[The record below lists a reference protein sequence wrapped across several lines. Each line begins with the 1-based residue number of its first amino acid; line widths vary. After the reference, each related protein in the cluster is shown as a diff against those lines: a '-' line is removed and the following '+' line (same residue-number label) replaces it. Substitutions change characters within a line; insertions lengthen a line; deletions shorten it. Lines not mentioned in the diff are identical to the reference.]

1 MAKNEPEDDPNE
13 AKKMPLLDH
22 LIELRQR
29 LFYGAIFVFIAFFAC
44 WFVSNDILLFLMQP
58 LDTAWFA
65 KFGTHLPK
73 FVYTSLTEPFF
84 VRVKLS
90 FWGALVLAFPFVAGQ
105 IWAFVAPG
113 LYKHERAAFLPFLIA
128 TPILFAMGAALLY
141 YVLVPYA
148 WQFFISFQF
157 PETSDHP
164 ALELLPKV
172 GEYVSLM
179 MQLIFA
185 FGLCFQMPVLLTL
198 LTRVGIIG
206 SDTLKQKRRYAI
218 VIVCVVAAIF
228 TPPDP
233 ISMMSLAIPLIV
245 LYEASIWLAV
255 WVERD
260 RERRDRQREKELEDQ
275 NRNDDANRSERS
287 AVTPAQ

>member
-1 MAKNEPEDDPNE
+1 MAKKEPEEDPNE

-29 LFYGAIFVFIAFFAC
+29 LFYGAVFILIAFFGC
-44 WFVSNDILLFLMQP
+44 WFISNDILLFLMHP
-58 LDTAWFA
+58 LDTAWYA
-65 KFGTHLPK
+65 KFHDHLPK
-73 FVYTSLTEPFF
+73 FIYTSLTEPFF
-84 VRVKLS
+84 VRVKIS
-90 FWGALVLAFPFVAGQ
+90 FFGALVLAFPFVAGQ

-113 LYKHERAAFLPFLIA
+113 LYKHEKSAFLPFLIA

-141 YVLVPYA
+141 YVLVPFA

-157 PETSDHP
+157 PETPDHP

-206 SDTLKQKRRYAI
+206 SDTLKHKRRYAI
-218 VIVCVVAAIF
+218 VVVFVAAAIV

-233 ISMMSLAIPLIV
+233 VSQLSLAIPLCL
-245 LYEASIWLAV
+245 LYEVSVWLAV
-255 WVERD
+255 MTEKKRAQRD
-260 RERRDRQREKELEDQ
+260 RELEAELAGGSSQ
-275 NRNDDANRSERS
+275 SVSKN
-287 AVTPAQ
+287 PAE

>member
-1 MAKNEPEDDPNE
+1 MAKTEPEDDPNE

-29 LFYGAIFVFIAFFAC
+29 LFYGALFIFIAFFGC
-44 WFVSNDILLFLMQP
+44 WFISNDVLLFLMQP
-58 LDTAWFA
+58 LDHAWFV
-65 KFGTHLPK
+65 KFHDHLPK
-73 FVYTSLTEPFF
+73 FIYTSLTEPFF
-84 VRVKLS
+84 V
-90 FWGALVLAFPFVAGQ
+90 
-105 IWAFVAPG
+105 
-113 LYKHERAAFLPFLIA
+113 A

-141 YVLVPYA
+141 YVLVPFA

-157 PETSDHP
+157 PETPDHP

-198 LTRVGIIG
+198 LTRVGIID
-206 SDTLKQKRRYAI
+206 SNTLKSKRRYAI
-218 VIVCVVAAIF
+218 VVVFVVAAIV

-233 ISMMSLAIPLIV
+233 VSQLGLAVPLCL
-245 LYEASIWLAV
+245 LYEASVWLAV
-255 WVERD
+255 LTEKK
-260 RERRDRQREKELEDQ
+260 REQREKEAEAELAGETGQ
-275 NRNDDANRSERS
+275 SVS
-287 AVTPAQ
+287 KHPAE

>member
-1 MAKNEPEDDPNE
+1 MAKTEPEDDPNE

-29 LFYGAIFVFIAFFAC
+29 LFYGALFIFIAFFGC
-44 WFVSNDILLFLMQP
+44 WFISNDILLFLMRP
-58 LDTAWFA
+58 LDVAWFA
-65 KFGTHLPK
+65 KFNDHLPK
-73 FVYTSLTEPFF
+73 FIYTSLTEPFF

-90 FWGALVLAFPFVAGQ
+90 FFGAVVLAFPFVAAQ

-113 LYKHERAAFLPFLIA
+113 LYKHEKSAFLPFLAA

-141 YVLVPYA
+141 YVLVPFA

-157 PETSDHP
+157 PETPDHP

-206 SDTLKQKRRYAI
+206 SDTLKHKRRYAI
-218 VIVCVVAAIF
+218 VVVFVVAAIF

-233 ISMMSLAIPLIV
+233 ISMMSLAIPLCL
-245 LYEASIWLAV
+245 LYEISVWLSV

-260 RERRDRQREKELEDQ
+260 RERREREREKEAETEPSTGTGQ
-275 NRNDDANRSERS
+275 SVS
-287 AVTPAQ
+287 KHPAE

>member
-1 MAKNEPEDDPNE
+1 MAKEEPEDDPNE

-29 LFYGAIFVFIAFFAC
+29 LFYGAVFIFIAFFGC
-44 WFVSNDILLFLMQP
+44 WFISNDILLFLMQP
-58 LDTAWFA
+58 LDVAWFA
-65 KFGTHLPK
+65 KFNQHLPK
-73 FVYTSLTEPFF
+73 FIYTSLTEPFF

-90 FWGALVLAFPFVAGQ
+90 FFGALVLAFPFVAGQ

-113 LYKHERAAFLPFLIA
+113 LYKHEKAAFLPFLVA

-141 YVLVPYA
+141 YVLVPFA

-157 PETSDHP
+157 PETADHP

-206 SDTLKQKRRYAI
+206 SDTLKHKRRYAI
-218 VIVCVVAAIF
+218 VVVFVAAAIV

-233 ISMMSLAIPLIV
+233 VSQLSLAIPLCL
-245 LYEASIWLAV
+245 LYEVSVWLAV

-260 RERRDRQREKELEDQ
+260 RERRGEKELEKE
-275 NRNDDANRSERS
+275 NRDDNTNTKERG
-287 AVTPAQ
+287 AVTPA

>member
-1 MAKNEPEDDPNE
+1 MAKKNAPDEDPNE

-29 LFYGAIFVFIAFFAC
+29 LFYGAIFIVIAFFGT

-65 KFGTHLPK
+65 RFHEHLPK

-90 FWGALVLAFPFVAGQ
+90 FFGAVVLAFPFVAGQ

-113 LYKHERAAFLPFLIA
+113 LYKHEKAAFLPFLVA

-157 PETSDHP
+157 PETPDHP

-179 MQLIFA
+179 MQLVFA

-206 SDTLKQKRRYAI
+206 SDTLKHKRRYAI
-218 VIVCVVAAIF
+218 VVVFVAAAIV

-233 ISMMSLAIPLIV
+233 VSQLSLAIPLCL
-245 LYEASIWLAV
+245 LYEISVWLAV
-255 WVERD
+255 MTKKKRAQRD
-260 RERRDRQREKELEDQ
+260 RELEAELAGSSNQ
-275 NRNDDANRSERS
+275 SVS
-287 AVTPAQ
+287 KHPAE

>member
-1 MAKNEPEDDPNE
+1 MAKKEAEDDPNE

-29 LFYGAIFVFIAFFAC
+29 LFYGAVFIFIAFFGC
-44 WFVSNDILLFLMQP
+44 WFISNDILLFLMQP

-65 KFGTHLPK
+65 KFNEHLPK
-73 FVYTSLTEPFF
+73 FIYTSLTEPFF

-90 FWGALVLAFPFVAGQ
+90 FFGALVLAFPFVAGQ

-113 LYKHERAAFLPFLIA
+113 LYKHEKAAFLPFLVA

-141 YVLVPYA
+141 YVLVPFA

-157 PETSDHP
+157 PETPQHP

-206 SDTLKQKRRYAI
+206 SDTLKHKRRYAI
-218 VIVCVVAAIF
+218 VIVFVAAAIV

-233 ISMMSLAIPLIV
+233 VSQLSLAIPLCL
-245 LYEASIWLAV
+245 LYEVSVWLAV
-255 WVERD
+255 MTEKKRAQRD
-260 RERRDRQREKELEDQ
+260 KELEAELAG
-275 NRNDDANRSERS
+275 DAGQSVS
-287 AVTPAQ
+287 KHPAE

>member
-1 MAKNEPEDDPNE
+1 MAKKEPEEDPNE

-29 LFYGAIFVFIAFFAC
+29 LFYGAIFIFIAFFGC
-44 WFVSNDILLFLMQP
+44 WFISNDILLFLMQP
-58 LDTAWFA
+58 LDVAWFA
-65 KFGTHLPK
+65 KFNEHLPK
-73 FVYTSLTEPFF
+73 FIYTSLTEPFF

-90 FWGALVLAFPFVAGQ
+90 FFGALVLAFPFVAAQ

-113 LYKHERAAFLPFLIA
+113 LYKHEKAAFLPFLVA
-128 TPILFAMGAALLY
+128 TPILFALGAALLY
-141 YVLVPYA
+141 YVLVPFA

-157 PETSDHP
+157 PETADHP

-198 LTRVGIIG
+198 LTRVGIID
-206 SDTLKQKRRYAI
+206 SDTLKHKRRYAI
-218 VIVCVVAAIF
+218 VVVFVVAAIV

-233 ISMMSLAIPLIV
+233 VSQLSLAIPLCL
-245 LYEASIWLAV
+245 LYEVSVWLAV
-255 WVERD
+255 LTEKKRAQRD
-260 RERRDRQREKELEDQ
+260 KALEDELAGDTGQ
-275 NRNDDANRSERS
+275 SVS
-287 AVTPAQ
+287 KHPAE

>member
-1 MAKNEPEDDPNE
+1 MAKKSESEEDPNE

-29 LFYGAIFVFIAFFAC
+29 LFYGAIFVVIAFFGC

-58 LDTAWFA
+58 LDAAWFA
-65 KFGTHLPK
+65 KFHQHLQQ
-73 FVYTSLTEPFF
+73 FIYTSLTEPFF

-90 FWGALVLAFPFVAGQ
+90 FFGAMVLAFPFVAAQ

-113 LYKHERAAFLPFLIA
+113 LYKHEKAAFLPFLVA

-157 PETSDHP
+157 PETPDHP

-179 MQLIFA
+179 MQLVFA

-218 VIVCVVAAIF
+218 VVVFVVAAIF

-233 ISMMSLAIPLIV
+233 ISMMSLAVPLV
-245 LYEASIWLAV
+245 ALYEISVWLSV

-260 RERRDRQREKELEDQ
+260 RERRMRESEKEDEDG
-275 NRNDDANRSERS
+275 NDDAKRSEGT

>member
-1 MAKNEPEDDPNE
+1 MAKKEPEEDPNE

-29 LFYGAIFVFIAFFAC
+29 LFYGALFILIAFFGC
-44 WFVSNDILLFLMQP
+44 WFISNDVMLFLMQP

-65 KFGTHLPK
+65 KFNEHLPT
-73 FVYTSLTEPFF
+73 FIYTSLTEPFF

-90 FWGALVLAFPFVAGQ
+90 FFGALVLAFPFVAGQ

-113 LYKHERAAFLPFLIA
+113 LYKHEKAAFLPFMVA

-141 YVLVPYA
+141 YVLVPFA

-157 PETSDHP
+157 PETGEHP
-164 ALELLPKV
+164 GLELLPKV

-218 VIVCVVAAIF
+218 VVVFVVAAIV

-233 ISMMSLAIPLIV
+233 VSQLSLAIPLCL
-245 LYEASIWLAV
+245 LYEISVWLAV

-260 RERRDRQREKELEDQ
+260 RERRERQREKEQEKED
-275 NRNDDANRSERS
+275 RDDNTDTKERS
-287 AVTPAQ
+287 AVTPA

>member
-1 MAKNEPEDDPNE
+1 MAKKNEPEEDPNE

-29 LFYGAIFVFIAFFAC
+29 LFYGAVFVFIAFFGC
-44 WFVSNDILLFLMQP
+44 WFISNDILLFLMQP

-65 KFGTHLPK
+65 KFHAHLPK

-113 LYKHERAAFLPFLIA
+113 LYKHERAAFLPFLAA

-157 PETSDHP
+157 PETADHP

-206 SDTLKQKRRYAI
+206 ADPLKEKRRYAI
-218 VIVCVVAAIF
+218 VVVCVVAAIF

-233 ISMMSLAIPLIV
+233 ISMTSLAVPLIA
-245 LYEASIWLAV
+245 LYEISVWLSV
-255 WVERD
+255 WVEKD
-260 RERRDRQREKELEDQ
+260 RERRQRESEKEDEDG
-275 NRNDDANRSERS
+275 NDDADRSERT

>member
-1 MAKNEPEDDPNE
+1 MAKAAQDEDPNE

-29 LFYGAIFVFIAFFAC
+29 LFYAAIGLLIALIGC
-44 WFVSNDILLFLMQP
+44 WFVSQHILEFLLQP
-58 LDTAWFA
+58 LNDVWRAEFHQT
-65 KFGTHLPK
+65 LPR
-73 FVYTSLTEPFF
+73 VIYTNLTEAFF
-84 VRVKLS
+84 TRVKLS
-90 FWGALVLAFPFVAGQ
+90 FFGALVVAFPFIAAQ

-113 LYKHERAAFLPFLIA
+113 LYKDEKAAFLPFLVA
-128 TPILFAMGAALLY
+128 SPILFAMGAALLY
-141 YVLVPYA
+141 YVLLPVA
-148 WQFFISFQF
+148 WQFFISFQ
-157 PETSDHP
+157 TP
-164 ALELLPKV
+164 ATPDQAPLELLPKV
-172 GEYVSLM
+172 GEYVSLV

-206 SDTLKQKRRYAI
+206 SDTLKSKRRYAI
-218 VIVCVVAAIF
+218 VIVFIVAAIF

-233 ISMMSLAIPLIV
+233 FSQMSLAIPLV
-245 LYEASIWLAV
+245 LLYEISVWLAV

-260 RERRDRQREKELEDQ
+260 RERRDREREKEDQ
-275 NRNDDANRSERS
+275 DHNDDTNRSERS

>member
-1 MAKNEPEDDPNE
+1 MAKNEPDDDPNE

-29 LFYGAIFVFIAFFAC
+29 LFYGAIFIFIAFFGC
-44 WFVSNDILLFLMQP
+44 WFISNDILLFLMQP
-58 LDTAWFA
+58 LDVAWFA
-65 KFGTHLPK
+65 KFDQHLPK
-73 FVYTSLTEPFF
+73 FIYTSLTEPFF

-90 FWGALVLAFPFVAGQ
+90 FFGALVLAFPFVAGQ

-113 LYKHERAAFLPFLIA
+113 LYKHEKAAFLPFLVA

-141 YVLVPYA
+141 YVLVPFA

-157 PETSDHP
+157 PETADHP

-206 SDTLKQKRRYAI
+206 SDTLKHKRRYAI
-218 VIVCVVAAIF
+218 VVVFVAAAIV

-233 ISMMSLAIPLIV
+233 VSQLSLAIPLCL
-245 LYEASIWLAV
+245 LYEVSVWLAV

-260 RERRDRQREKELEDQ
+260 RERRDRLREKELEKE
-275 NRNDDANRSERS
+275 NRDDNTNTKERG
-287 AVTPAQ
+287 AVTPA

>member
-1 MAKNEPEDDPNE
+1 
-13 AKKMPLLDH
+13 MPLLDH

-29 LFYGAIFVFIAFFAC
+29 LFYGALFIFIAFFGC
-44 WFVSNDILLFLMQP
+44 WFISNDVLLFLMQP
-58 LDTAWFA
+58 LDHAWFV
-65 KFGTHLPK
+65 KFNDHLPK
-73 FVYTSLTEPFF
+73 FIYTSLTEPFF

-90 FWGALVLAFPFVAGQ
+90 FFGAVVLAFPFVAGQ

-113 LYKHERAAFLPFLIA
+113 LYKHEKSAFLPFLVA

-141 YVLVPYA
+141 YVLVPFA

-157 PETSDHP
+157 PETPDHP

-198 LTRVGIIG
+198 LTRVGIID
-206 SDTLKQKRRYAI
+206 SNTLKNKRRYAI
-218 VIVCVVAAIF
+218 VVVFVVAAVV

-233 ISMMSLAIPLIV
+233 VSQLSLAVPLCL
-245 LYEASIWLAV
+245 LYEASVWLAV
-255 WVERD
+255 LTEKK
-260 RERRDRQREKELEDQ
+260 REQREKESEAELAG
-275 NRNDDANRSERS
+275 DAGQSVS
-287 AVTPAQ
+287 KHPAE

>member
-1 MAKNEPEDDPNE
+1 MAKKEPEEDPNE

-29 LFYGAIFVFIAFFAC
+29 LFYGSAFVFIAFFGC
-44 WFVSNDILLFLMQP
+44 WFISNDILLFLMQP
-58 LDTAWFA
+58 LDTAWMA
-65 KFGTHLPK
+65 KFHEHLPR
-73 FVYTSLTEPFF
+73 FIYTSLTEPFF

-90 FWGALVLAFPFVAGQ
+90 FFGALVLAFPFVAGQ

-113 LYKHERAAFLPFLIA
+113 LYKHERSAFLPFLVA

-148 WQFFISFQF
+148 WQFFIAFQF
-157 PETSDHP
+157 PETPDHP

-206 SDTLKQKRRYAI
+206 SDTLKHKRRYAI
-218 VIVCVVAAIF
+218 VVVFVVAAIF

-233 ISMMSLAIPLIV
+233 ISMMSLAIPLCL
-245 LYEASIWLAV
+245 LYEISVWLSV

-260 RERRDRQREKELEDQ
+260 RERRDREQEKAAE
-275 NRNDDANRSERS
+275 SES
-287 AVTPAQ
+287 SSGTGQSVSKHPAE

>member
-1 MAKNEPEDDPNE
+1 MSKKEPEEDPNE

-29 LFYGAIFVFIAFFAC
+29 LFYGAIFIIIAFFGC
-44 WFVSNDILLFLMQP
+44 WFISNDILLFLMQP
-58 LDTAWFA
+58 LDVAWFA
-65 KFGTHLPK
+65 KFNEHLPK
-73 FVYTSLTEPFF
+73 FIYTSLTEPFF

-90 FWGALVLAFPFVAGQ
+90 FFGAVVLAFPFVAGQ

-113 LYKHERAAFLPFLIA
+113 LYKHEKSAFLPFLVA
-128 TPILFAMGAALLY
+128 TPILFTMGAALLY
-141 YVLVPYA
+141 YVLVPFA

-157 PETSDHP
+157 PETADHP

-198 LTRVGIIG
+198 LTRVGIIDSG
-206 SDTLKQKRRYAI
+206 TLKNKRRYAI
-218 VIVCVVAAIF
+218 VVVFVVAAVV

-233 ISMMSLAIPLIV
+233 ISQLSLAIPLCL
-245 LYEASIWLAV
+245 LYEASVWLAV

-260 RERRDRQREKELEDQ
+260 RERRDREREKEDQ
-275 NRNDDANRSERS
+275 DRNDDANRNERS